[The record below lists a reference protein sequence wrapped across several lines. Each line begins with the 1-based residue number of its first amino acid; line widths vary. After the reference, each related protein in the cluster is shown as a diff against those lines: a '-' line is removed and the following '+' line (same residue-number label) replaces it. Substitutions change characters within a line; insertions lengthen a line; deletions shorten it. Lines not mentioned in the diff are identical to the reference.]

1 MLLQTVAAAGSQAHP
16 LSGTIAE
23 LVWLLPV
30 LPLAGFVINGL
41 LSLSGAHFG
50 PSDPNTTG
58 HYPDAEAAVSD
69 DHATVKR
76 HRWAG
81 LTSVVGPG
89 VLILTFLLA
98 LGIWQAM
105 AVAHPDTPFIQSYFS
120 WMPAGDL
127 QIDAAFQLDQL
138 SMVMILVITGVGALI
153 HIFSVGYMR
162 EDPGYP
168 RYFSYLNLFVFFM
181 LVLVLGANYPVLFV
195 GWEGVGLSSYLLI
208 GFWFNDKAN
217 ADAGK

>member
-1 MLLQTVAAAGSQAHP
+1 MLLQTVASAASQAHP
-16 LSGTIAE
+16 LTGTIAQW
-23 LVWLLPV
+23 VWLLPI

-50 PSDPNTTG
+50 PADPNTSG
-58 HYPDAEAAVSD
+58 HYPDSVTAVG
-69 DHATVKR
+69 HAPTR

-81 LTSVVGPG
+81 VTSIVGPG

-98 LGIWQAM
+98 VGIWQAM
-105 AVAHPDTPFIQSYFS
+105 AVAHPEAPFIQTYFS

-168 RYFSYLNLFVFFM
+168 R
-181 LVLVLGANYPVLFV
+181 
-195 GWEGVGLSSYLLI
+195 
-208 GFWFNDKAN
+208 
-217 ADAGK
+217 